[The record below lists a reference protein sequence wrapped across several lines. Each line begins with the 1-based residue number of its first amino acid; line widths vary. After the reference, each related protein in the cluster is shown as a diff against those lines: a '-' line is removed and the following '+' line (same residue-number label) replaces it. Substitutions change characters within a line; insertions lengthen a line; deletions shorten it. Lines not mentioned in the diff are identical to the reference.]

1 MQIKQ
6 AYPYIYEI
14 EISPVRHVRKVPFL
28 PCVRAPDSFPQK
40 ARRIRELD
48 LELSRFVLKPS
59 DHLRL
64 IEEAFASNVHWSTA
78 LEGNPLS
85 LDEVRRITRNS
96 FSGQLRES
104 PDGPTQEVINHL
116 LVLLYPELFRLPWDK
131 EKICSINQLLLMGT
145 EQTTSHGKY
154 RTTRSSLREGDT
166 EVFLPA
172 PPEHLDG
179 EMASLLDW
187 ANRSSTAYDPV
198 IGATVFFHE
207 FESIHPFEDG
217 NGRTGRSLFHIYLQ
231 CNGLNNSHLCRFDEH
246 LLRDKALY
254 YQILMYTDY
263 AARGKRC
270 DYLELLHYFTD
281 SILAGY
287 ETAMVELTKKDLL
300 TSHLDE
306 TSSRILMKAR
316 ERREWFSR
324 VEAASWIQGVG
335 EQTVGAR
342 LAELVEKNILEAKGE
357 TRARRFRFR
366 DPMEELRALLHA
378 TREARQEKL
387 NVLNTESQDDLQ
399 TRAHH

>member
-1 MQIKQ
+1 MSIRQ
-6 AYPYIYEI
+6 AYPYIFEI
-14 EISPVRHVRKVPFL
+14 SVSPVRHIRKVPFL
-28 PCVRAPDSFPQK
+28 PCVRAPDSFAQK

-48 LELSRFVLKPS
+48 IELSRFVLKPS
-59 DHLRL
+59 DYLRL

-96 FSGQLRES
+96 FAGQLKES

-116 LVLLYPELFRLPWDK
+116 LVLLYPELFRLPWDRQK
-131 EKICSINQLLLMGT
+131 VCSINQLLLMGT
-145 EQTTSHGKY
+145 DKPAKDSAY
-154 RTTRSSLREGDT
+154 RTVRSSIREGED

-172 PPEHLDG
+172 PPEHIEE
-179 EMASLLDW
+179 EMSSLLNW
-187 ANRSSTAYDPV
+187 VNRSSTAFDPV

-231 CNGLNNSHLCRFDEH
+231 CNGLSNSHLCRFDEH
-246 LLRDKALY
+246 LLKDSNLY

-263 AARGKRC
+263 AAKSRSC
-270 DYLELLHYFTD
+270 DYVEILHHFTD
-281 SILAGY
+281 AILDGY
-287 ETAMVELTKKDLL
+287 EAAVTDLGKKDLL
-300 TSHLDE
+300 SQQLDE
-306 TSSRILMKAR
+306 TSSRILVKAR

-324 VEAASWIQGVG
+324 AEATSWVQGLG

-342 LAELVEKNILEAKGE
+342 LSELVEKGILEAKGE
-357 TRARRFRFR
+357 TRAKRFRFR
-366 DPMEELRALLHA
+366 DSMQELRALLHS

-387 NVLNTESQDDLQ
+387 DV
-399 TRAHH
+399 